1 MVEATAFTPI
11 SALLG
16 GALIGGS
23 AVLLMFSIGRIA
35 GISGIVAG
43 AAMEKGWERNWRLL
57 FVVGLFV
64 GAALVALSTGA
75 LANSVPVASTTM
87 MVIGGIVVGFGA
99 RLGSGCTSG
108 HGVCGISRLSA
119 RSIVATGTF
128 MASGMVTVFILRHV
142 LGEGL

>member
-11 SALLG
+11 SSLLG

>member
-11 SALLG
+11 SSLLG

-128 MASGMVTVFILRHV
+128 MASGMGTVFILRHV

>member
-11 SALLG
+11 SSLIG
-16 GALIGGS
+16 GALIGAS

-57 FVVGLFV
+57 FVLGLFA
-64 GAALVALSTGA
+64 GAALIAVSTGV
-75 LANSVPVASTTM
+75 LADSVPVASTPM

-119 RSIVATGTF
+119 RSIVATCTF

>member
-1 MVEATAFTPI
+1 
-11 SALLG
+11 
-16 GALIGGS
+16 
-23 AVLLMFSIGRIA
+23 
-35 GISGIVAG
+35 
-43 AAMEKGWERNWRLL
+43 MEKGWERNWRLL

>member
-57 FVVGLFV
+57 FVLGLFV
-64 GAALVALSTGA
+64 GAALVALITGA

>member
-57 FVVGLFV
+57 FVLGLFV
-64 GAALVALSTGA
+64 GAALVALITGA

-99 RLGSGCTSG
+99 RLGSGGTSG